1 MKKPQESI
9 SSQQCRMLTNAI
21 SRCDLPGFWAKSE
34 LAQSKFDIRGL
45 LIVEKSKLFFAYKSK
60 NMLMFL

>member
-21 SRCDLPGFWAKSE
+21 SRCDLPGFWTKSE
-34 LAQSKFDIRGL
+34 LAQSKLDITGPM
-45 LIVEKSKLFFAYKSK
+45 IVEKRKLVLLTKAK
-60 NMLMFL
+60 MC